1 MSGFGQAS
9 FAGGGRATSSLSG
22 LLLGAIAA
30 LSFPAAAEEEV
41 RILLANG
48 KASVRIE
55 ASGLAIYDGAS
66 GERIATTSGRGRAEV
81 VPDGAGVL
89 LKGAELIPDGS
100 GPARAERV
108 FVESEHGVR
117 VDGRLYLG
125 RITVERDAKK
135 PTLVVI
141 NRLPLETYLLGIVGS
156 EMSPEWPIEALKAQ
170 AVAAR
175 TYALERHMMMQAASR
190 PYDLEATVLSQVY
203 QGAERIRPSV
213 VTAVVS
219 TRGEVLS
226 YRHQLAQALFHST
239 CGGKTV
245 SARQAFGNAVPYLVP
260 ETCPWCRDSTRYRWS
275 LSLDLGKAE
284 KQLVKAGLLPAKGGL
299 SALERG
305 SAEGSLV
312 ATVGKKKVELSAKQV
327 RAAIGYMVMMSD
339 RFTAK
344 TVGTRVELEGLGFGH
359 GVGMCQ
365 WGARGQAERG
375 LSHVE
380 ILTHYYR
387 GAEVKRIY

>member
-1 MSGFGQAS
+1 MQTLWGMPLA
-9 FAGGGRATSSLSG
+9 AMLALLALVAWAT
-22 LLLGAIAA
+22 
-30 LSFPAAAEEEV
+30 PAAAEEEV
-41 RILLANG
+41 RILLASG
-48 KASVRIE
+48 KAVVRIE
-55 ASGLAIYDGAS
+55 APGLAIYDGKT
-66 GERIATTSGRGRAEV
+66 GDRVATATGKGRAEL
-81 VPDGAGVL
+81 VPAGGGVG
-89 LKGAELIPDGS
+89 LKGPEV
-100 GPARAERV
+100 RAEAEGPFDRL

-117 VDGRLYLG
+117 VEGRLYLG
-125 RITVERDAKK
+125 RITVEREAKK
-135 PTLVVI
+135 GSLIVI

-156 EMSPEWPIEALKAQ
+156 EMSPEWPLEALKAQ

-175 TYALERHMMMQAASR
+175 TYALERHMMMQAADR

-245 SARQAFGNAVPYLVP
+245 SAERAFGNRVPYLVP
-260 ETCPWCRDSTRYRWS
+260 EPCPWCRDSTRYRWS
-275 LSLDLGKAE
+275 MSLVLDKLE
-284 KQLVKAGLLPAKGGL
+284 KQLQKAGLLSGKGKL

-305 SAEGSLV
+305 TTEGSLL
-312 ATVGKKKVELSAKQV
+312 ATVGKKTVELSAKQV
-327 RAAIGYMVMMSD
+327 RAALGYMVMMSD
-339 RFTAK
+339 RFTA
-344 TVGTRVELEGLGFGH
+344 TTTEGRVEIEGVGFGH

-375 LSHVE
+375 LGHVE
-380 ILTHYYR
+380 ILEHYYR